1 MTDLSAKKNRSATR
15 VVASTLGVLVGLFG
29 MEHGFFEMLQG
40 HAIPS
45 GLIID
50 AIGPAQEFWPGAM
63 EPALTVVPNFLITGI
78 LAVIVGLLATIW
90 AGVFID
96 SKYGALVFL
105 FLCTILLL
113 VGGGSPPLTAG
124 TIACLVATRINKP
137 LTWWRTHLS
146 DRARGVLARLWPGS
160 IIAYVVIALAGVE
173 IAIFGYPLAWFF
185 SFDMMAVILYAIGN
199 ISLIFMGVAILSGF
213 AYDIQQQ
220 TDSRRKTYT
229 YLGPTRI

>member
-1 MTDLSAKKNRSATR
+1 MKDLSAKKNLSATR

-40 HAIPS
+40 HVRPS
-45 GLIID
+45 GFIVD

-63 EPALTVVPNFLITGI
+63 EPALTIIPSFFVTGI
-78 LAVIVGLLATIW
+78 LAMIVGLLTTIW
-90 AGVFID
+90 AGVFIE
-96 SKYGALVFL
+96 SKYGARVLL
-105 FLCTILLL
+105 LLCIVLLL

-146 DRARGVLARLWPGS
+146 DRARGVLARLWPWS

-185 SFDMMAVILYAIGN
+185 SFDIMTIILYAIGN
-199 ISLIFMGVAILSGF
+199 ISLVFMGVAVLSGF
-213 AYDIQQQ
+213 AYDIQKRL
-220 TDSRRKTYT
+220 DSEKE
-229 YLGPTRI
+229 PTRI